1 MVHVRQRLV
10 AAMVN
15 PSRLSLSF
23 SRYALVGMW
32 RMSSWLLGRLPEGPL
47 DIVGDIHGEIGALA
61 QLLTHLGY
69 GPEGTARTDRRLV
82 FVGDLVDRGPDS
94 PGVVRLVRRLIEADK
109 AVAVLGNH
117 ELNLLLNRRREGNE
131 WFFGE
136 RSRAQGSPPAVCA
149 DPATQRECYH
159 FFANLPLCLERN
171 DLRVVHASWQDE
183 AVASLGGATSAISL
197 FEDFRQ
203 RIETQIHDRRKN
215 REQDPPQEAVLCHQN
230 LNPVKVL
237 LSGPEERS
245 VQPYWASGRF
255 RHLRRSAWWET
266 YQGPLCVFGHY
277 WRLGTPGK
285 MSHIEESRLFENFA
299 VHQGYAR
306 TFCVDYSVGA
316 RWRERLLGPNEP
328 FVTRLGAIRWPESQL
343 AFDNGEIMQ
352 LEFLSNPV
360 GTALTA
366 G

>member
-1 MVHVRQRLV
+1 M
-10 AAMVN
+10 
-15 PSRLSLSF
+15 LS
-23 SRYALVGMW
+23 
-32 RMSSWLLGRLPEGPL
+32 
-47 DIVGDIHGEIGALA
+47 
-61 QLLTHLGY
+61 
-69 GPEGTARTDRRLV
+69 
-82 FVGDLVDRGPDS
+82 
-94 PGVVRLVRRLIEADK
+94 
-109 AVAVLGNH
+109 
-117 ELNLLLNRRREGNE
+117 
-131 WFFGE
+131 
-136 RSRAQGSPPAVCA
+136 
-149 DPATQRECYH
+149 

-285 MSHIEESRLFENFA
+285 MSHIEESRLL
-299 VHQGYAR
+299 R
-306 TFCVDYSVGA
+306 TSRFIRGM
-316 RWRERLLGPNEP
+316 LEP
-328 FVTRLGAIRWPESQL
+328 FASTTRSGPDGGSGFW
-343 AFDNGEIMQ
+343 
-352 LEFLSNPV
+352 
-360 GTALTA
+360 ALMNRL
-366 G
+366 